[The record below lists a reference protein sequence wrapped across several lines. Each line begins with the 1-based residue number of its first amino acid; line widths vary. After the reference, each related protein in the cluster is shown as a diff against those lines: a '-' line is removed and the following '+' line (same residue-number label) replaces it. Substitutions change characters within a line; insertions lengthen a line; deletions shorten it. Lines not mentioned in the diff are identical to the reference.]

1 VPATQPPV
9 RSLAATP
16 PSAAFIGLTPD
27 EERAV
32 KRALAGKTALL
43 AESPRARD
51 AAVFAAAALA
61 APRPVLV
68 ASPLAAQLAASAQKR
83 GGVEVALLSG
93 ASSAAERAAVKKRL
107 ARGGTLLLVVEPA
120 QLFDSELRQLVAKA
134 PLALVGVAAAHACSE
149 HAHEL
154 SPGYLSLREA
164 RRALGATVLATC
176 TRTSERVVEQV
187 LEAIGGDPA
196 GLIRSA
202 PPELELRAQVVR
214 PSERKAAL
222 FAAIQAHGAPG
233 VVLAATPQEVD
244 GVFAELN
251 ARGITAVRLHSAM
264 APHERSA
271 ALERFASL
279 RERLVLVTQSP
290 HACAAGL
297 AGCSDAELGIGSA
310 PPRADLAFVVHYQ
323 APLSPEQLFEDLAW
337 LPPGAHSLVL
347 ADSSDAALVQ
357 ALLAQ
362 QRVKPAAIEAV
373 AQALLSAP
381 SDRPLFSDT
390 LALRAGTSRRSAERV
405 LSALGDRN
413 LILRDNGQIARAQAV
428 DLAAE
433 ARLLSARFA
442 TLRAADAQRAEAIAQ
457 YVTSRHQA
465 TVDSAAGSS
474 GVALRG

>member
-1 VPATQPPV
+1 
-9 RSLAATP
+9 
-16 PSAAFIGLTPD
+16 
-27 EERAV
+27 
-32 KRALAGKTALL
+32 
-43 AESPRARD
+43 
-51 AAVFAAAALA
+51 
-61 APRPVLV
+61 
-68 ASPLAAQLAASAQKR
+68 
-83 GGVEVALLSG
+83 
-93 ASSAAERAAVKKRL
+93 
-107 ARGGTLLLVVEPA
+107 
-120 QLFDSELRQLVAKA
+120 
-134 PLALVGVAAAHACSE
+134 
-149 HAHEL
+149 
-154 SPGYLSLREA
+154 
-164 RRALGATVLATC
+164 
-176 TRTSERVVEQV
+176 
-187 LEAIGGDPA
+187 
-196 GLIRSA
+196 
-202 PPELELRAQVVR
+202 
-214 PSERKAAL
+214 
-222 FAAIQAHGAPG
+222 
-233 VVLAATPQEVD
+233 
-244 GVFAELN
+244 
-251 ARGITAVRLHSAM
+251 M